1 MSYSSSSPTHTSGPE
16 PSSKVTIIWSLL
28 PRRTG
33 NMWSASLPKETHFF
47 QVEFQL
53 WWHSNAFWWNSNAY
67 QCSIWHGFN
76 VQMQSFHNQVM
87 VQYSFYGVH
96 EKTKALPKYRHF
108 TTFLFSHGSYGFW
121 GAWLA
126 GSGRPKADSYTINLS
141 QIQKH
146 SKRGTSCQIKQDLY
160 LR

>member
-87 VQYSFYGVH
+87 VQYSFYGVND
-96 EKTKALPKYRHF
+96 KTNKLWQSIVTLQLFFSAMEATDFGEHGLQVVVDRKQILTPLILAKYKNIPKEAL
-108 TTFLFSHGSYGFW
+108 
-121 GAWLA
+121 LA
-126 GSGRPKADSYTINLS
+126 R
-141 QIQKH
+141 
-146 SKRGTSCQIKQDLY
+146 
-160 LR
+160 